1 MVSGSDPPPLLE
13 GGGQSPTCPA
23 PSGLWGGM
31 APAQPPSGG
40 GSSPTRQ
47 VAQNLQK
54 KALNLASDPPVSVE
68 GRDCGRPYH
77 CAVIGGFR
85 GVTVLALRRTP
96 AASLRT
102 SDPSLMHHDAIRPSG
117 LGTWWSGRT
126 SWSGHIRVIAHK
138 YHSPPRTSSARSHLE
153 ITTQFAGLQC
163 ALSNSVQVFRQW

>member
-1 MVSGSDPPPLLE
+1 MKISKEFCRNGNEFDLFSFVSDPSV
-13 GGGQSPTCPA
+13 Q
-23 PSGLWGGM
+23 
-31 APAQPPSGG
+31 
-40 GSSPTRQ
+40 
-47 VAQNLQK
+47 
-54 KALNLASDPPVSVE
+54 VE

-96 AASLRT
+96 AASLRA
-102 SDPSLMHHDAIRPSG
+102 SDPSLMHHDATRPSG

-163 ALSNSVQVFRQW
+163 ALSNSSTGVPAVVIRAHSGVSWACALSVSVVRGGGHGVPPAMKAGVV